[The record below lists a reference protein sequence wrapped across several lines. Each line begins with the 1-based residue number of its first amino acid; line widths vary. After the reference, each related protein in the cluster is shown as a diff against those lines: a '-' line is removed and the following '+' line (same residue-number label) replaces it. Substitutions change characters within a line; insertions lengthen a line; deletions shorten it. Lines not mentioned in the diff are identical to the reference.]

1 MARNESPVDPKRFLL
16 AMVISAIL
24 LFTWQAYFAPT
35 PPTPDKDAVVQE
47 TANQV
52 EKAPVVEPVVPVQP
66 TQPVVALKNIAKRED
81 TLKTGH
87 FELKFSNEGARL
99 TAIKVLEPSQY
110 LKAGDLLEQVPED
123 GRFPFTVGFL
133 KDAQI
138 VPTGAMY
145 ELDEAKSVKD
155 GGTYSVLAY
164 RYVDPAGQF
173 VLTEVYKADT
183 ERPYELDLNVSIQ
196 NVSGQAISNSLT
208 FDVFGYLPPPDPD
221 ASWFSSMLNP
231 RPDIVEA
238 ICKTAKDI
246 ERKPGKKLES
256 ALKFGTPEDMVKWVG
271 IDKRYFLFGAVS
283 AEAGAA
289 CEIEVLDE
297 HYLRS
302 RTISTAMT
310 IDAGQS
316 NTHQF
321 KLFVGPK
328 DQDILDAAGSDL
340 NEAIDYGMF
349 AFLSRPMRWLLV
361 FLFGF
366 VQNWGFAI
374 ILLTIIVRL
383 LMWPINHKVYANSER
398 MKDIQPELALVKEKY
413 ANDQQRQA
421 EETMKVFKTNGV
433 SALGCA
439 PMFLQFPIFLAL
451 YFMILN
457 SVELY
462 QANFAFWY
470 TDLSA
475 PDPYFVLPIAM
486 GGVMLI
492 QQSMMTVEAPNPQ
505 MKTIMRIMP
514 ITFTAFMLFLP
525 SGVVLYYFASM
536 LIGIIQQYMIKKQFA
551 AKRAKADA

>member
-35 PPTPDKDAVVQE
+35 PPTPDKDAAVQE

-52 EKAPVVEPVVPVQP
+52 QKTAVVEPVVPA
-66 TQPVVALKNIAKRED
+66 QPVVPVAAPKNIPKRED

-99 TAIKVLEPSQY
+99 TGIKVLEPSQY
-110 LKAGDLLEQVPED
+110 LKAGDLLEEVPED

-145 ELDEAKSVKD
+145 ELDEAKSVKV
-155 GGTYSVLAY
+155 GGTYTALAY

-173 VLTEVYKADT
+173 VLTELYKADT
-183 ERPYELDLNVSIQ
+183 ERPYELDLSVSIQ
-196 NVSGQAISNSLT
+196 NVSGQAITNSLT

-231 RPDIVEA
+231 RPDIVEGL
-238 ICKTAKDI
+238 CKTANDI
-246 ERKPGKKLES
+246 ERKPGKSVENPM
-256 ALKFGTPEDMVKWVG
+256 KFGSAEDMVKWIG
-271 IDKRYFLFGAVS
+271 IDKRYFLFSAVP
-283 AEAGAA
+283 AEAGAS
-289 CEIEVLDE
+289 CEFEVLDT

-302 RTISTAMT
+302 RSISTAMT

-366 VQNWGFAI
+366 VQNWGYAI

-398 MKDIQPELALVKEKY
+398 MKDIQPELAIVKEKY

-421 EETMKVFKTNGV
+421 EETMKVFKSNGV